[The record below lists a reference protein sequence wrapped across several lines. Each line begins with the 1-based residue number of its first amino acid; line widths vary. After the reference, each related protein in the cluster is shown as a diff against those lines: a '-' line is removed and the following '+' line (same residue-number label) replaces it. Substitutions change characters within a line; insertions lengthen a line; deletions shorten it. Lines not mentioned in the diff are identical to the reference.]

1 MLEDMTLSKGRP
13 LATPFSWSLT
23 RYSSA
28 LIASSPRTAYCTLR
42 TAGLR
47 LSTERGCMDKVEEDE
62 KRRGCSQ
69 RKPIVDRILTK
80 FDKSKGEGDT

>member
-1 MLEDMTLSKGRP
+1 
-13 LATPFSWSLT
+13 
-23 RYSSA
+23 
-28 LIASSPRTAYCTLR
+28 
-42 TAGLR
+42 
-47 LSTERGCMDKVEEDE
+47 MDKVEEDE